1 MKILLFGKKGQ
12 IGWELQRSLSLIGE
26 LVTLDFDD
34 EELCGDF
41 TRPKEIIKTI
51 NSVYPDI
58 IVNAAAYTAVDKA
71 ESETILAHTI
81 NAETPKI
88 IAQEAQKIGA
98 WLIHYSTDYVFN
110 GNGTKPWKETDPTIP
125 INVYGATKL
134 AGEKSIIN
142 SGCKYL
148 IFRTSWVYSTRGEN
162 FIKNIIHLA
171 KNKDNLSIINDQI
184 GAPTGAELLADVTAY
199 SICTAIRKPKV
210 SGLYHIAAKGE
221 ISWYDYAKF
230 ILDQARQ
237 FKIKLKAQAENI
249 QPVASRSFFQIAP
262 RPENS
267 RLNTKKIEHIF
278 DFTLP
283 LWQTG
288 VTRILTEIFEKKL

>member
-71 ESETILAHTI
+71 ESEPILAETI
-81 NAETPKI
+81 NATAPKI
-88 IAQEAQKIGA
+88 IATEAQKIGA

-249 QPVASRSFFQIAP
+249 QPVASRSFSQIAP

>member
-1 MKILLFGKKGQ
+1 VKILLFGKKGQ

-71 ESETILAHTI
+71 ESEPILAETI
-81 NAETPKI
+81 NATAPKI
-88 IAQEAQKIGA
+88 IATEAQKIGA

>member
-1 MKILLFGKKGQ
+1 VKILLFGKEGQ

-26 LVTLDFDD
+26 LITLDFND

-41 TRPKEIIKTI
+41 TRPKKIIKTI

-110 GNGTKPWKETDPTIP
+110 GDGIKPWEEHDPTTP
-125 INVYGATKL
+125 INVYGLTKL
-134 AGEKSIIN
+134 AGEKGIIN

-148 IFRTSWVYSTRGEN
+148 IFRTSWVYSVRGDN
-162 FIKNIIHLA
+162 FIKTIIRLA
-171 KNKDNLSIINDQI
+171 KNRDSLSIISDQI
-184 GAPTGAELLADVTAY
+184 GAPTSAELLADVTAH
-199 SICTAIRKPKV
+199 SICTALRKPKV

-221 ISWYDYAKF
+221 ISWYGYAKF
-230 ILDQARQ
+230 ILDKVGQ
-237 FKIKLKAQAENI
+237 FGIELKTQAENI
-249 QPVASRSFFQIAP
+249 QPVTTSSFSQIAR
-262 RPENS
+262 RPGNS
-267 RLNTKKIEHIF
+267 RLNSKKIEQTF
-278 DFTLP
+278 DLTLP
-283 LWQTG
+283 MWQTG
-288 VTRILTEIFEKKL
+288 VTRILTEIFKKRL

>member
-71 ESETILAHTI
+71 ESEPILAETI
-81 NAETPKI
+81 NATAPKI
-88 IAQEAQKIGA
+88 IATEAQKIGA